1 MIATHADKCQSQECS
16 HRVPHPENTFCHDGM
31 CRWSSECRCV
41 PDSKKEQVIEILKG
55 YLCDDEGVPEIAD
68 AIDQIYKEATV

>member
-1 MIATHADKCQSQECS
+1 
-16 HRVPHPENTFCHDGM
+16 
-31 CRWSSECRCV
+31 V